1 MQLLNEAQVFETW
14 SPIIEEKTGVN
25 ESSKLKWMSKYA
37 HYHSLNEGFS
47 YPQASLFNTPGMG
60 NVTPASTVAG
70 GASNFYGA
78 GSQGSGDKFPSLLPL
93 AIQVAARTVGFDI
106 VSVVPMNGPSGVLT
120 YLDYVYA
127 GGRDPFAPGLGNQN
141 PAIGGTSVAASSRFN
156 DKSKLFKLNPVGF
169 NANLNTSQEWRLI
182 ATGAY
187 YLFANDTNSTSN
199 AEAILVQFVGLSRID
214 GFPIFNVVGEGLNVA
229 MPGGGGTV
237 ALTDLSSQSN
247 NTQQVPFYSV
257 VGSVATTYVF
267 PVTVTGG
274 NGTAWT
280 ATVPLNTAANNI
292 LQANF
297 PGYNVSTNPNVG
309 FAELVRALE
318 DHIQGFAG
326 SGPND
331 TEEYSGNA
339 TDGRVPYEPMRRG
352 VGETSYYRTMGLQA
366 FTKFV
371 EAETFQVAA
380 QVTTEQ
386 IQDLNRQYGI
396 DVVSMMENALVN
408 EISQSINKHIL
419 SRAFALGWQNH
430 FNFASVEGTNLNLN
444 LTTVAGVTS
453 ASFIGQDAVT
463 LPSISIGGFQNYGGA
478 SANFENQGT
487 VQRRVQS
494 KILAGANV
502 IAQRGR
508 RGPGNFVVT
517 NLQIGTALQDSA
529 QFTFYPLANT
539 VNQNNGALYP
549 LGTLAGMTI
558 YIDPNMNYDDTRILI
573 GRKGADEEPGL
584 KFMPYLMA
592 ESIQTIAEGT
602 MSPKIAVKSRY
613 ALVEAG
619 FHPETQYFTLLV
631 NLKGGGTGDWWTG
644 TSSISI
650 A

>member
-1 MQLLNEAQVFETW
+1 MNLINESQVFETW
-14 SPIIEEKTGVN
+14 APLLEEKTGITDSN
-25 ESSKLKWMSKYA
+25 KLKWMTKYA

-60 NVTPASTVAG
+60 NVAPASTVAG

-106 VSVVPMNGPSGVLT
+106 VPVVPMNGPSGVLT

-127 GGRDPFAPGLGNQN
+127 GGRDPLAPGLNNQAN
-141 PAIGGTSVAASSRFN
+141 LGGTANAGNAVKFG
-156 DKSKLFKLNPVGF
+156 DKFQVFKLNVAQFTTKNETKDWKVITPGTQYV
-169 NANLNTSQEWRLI
+169 I
-182 ATGAY
+182 
-187 YLFANDTNSTSN
+187 STEVMDSTVT
-199 AEAILVQFVGLSRID
+199 ASISLLVAFIGVSRID
-214 GFPIFNVVGEGLNVA
+214 GFPLFRVLGEQAIANGNDVGDVQTWQDVTTGQA
-229 MPGGGGTV
+229 Q
-237 ALTDLSSQSN
+237 AL
-247 NTQQVPFYSV
+247 PFYAV
-257 VGSVATTYVF
+257 IGSATAYF
-267 PVTVTGG
+267 SPVTATGG
-274 NGTAWT
+274 SGAAWT
-280 ATVPLNTAANNI
+280 GT
-292 LQANF
+292 LQAGNDIF
-297 PGYNVSTNPNVG
+297 ATGYY
-309 FAELVRALE
+309 AELVRALE

-326 SGPND
+326 SGPQDNIA
-331 TEEYSGNA
+331 YSGNS
-339 TDGRVPYEPMRRG
+339 TEGRTAYEPMRRG
-352 VGETSYYRTMGLQA
+352 VGETTYYRTMGLQA

-408 EISQSINKHIL
+408 EVSQSINKHIL

-430 FNFASVEGTNLNLN
+430 ANFAGVEGTNLNLN
-444 LTTVAGVTS
+444 LNVTS
-453 ASFIGQDAVT
+453 GGTAVTFAKFLGQDANSALV
-463 LPSISIGGFQNYGGA
+463 SIDVPLFQNYGGSTA
-478 SANFENQGT
+478 AFENQGT
-487 VQRRVQS
+487 IQRRIQS
-494 KILAGANV
+494 KLLAAGNV

-517 NLQIGTALQDSA
+517 NLQIATALQDSA

-549 LGTLAGMTI
+549 LGTLAGLTI
-558 YIDPNMNYDDTRILI
+558 YVDPNMDYSDTRILV

-631 NLKGGGTGDWWTG
+631 NLKHGATEWFLADQ
-644 TSSISI
+644 SISI

>member
-1 MQLLNEAQVFETW
+1 MNLLNESQVLETW
-14 SPIIEEKTGVN
+14 SPILEEKTGIKD
-25 ESSKLKWMSKYA
+25 SSKLKWMSKYA
-37 HYHSLNEGFS
+37 HYHSLNEGFT

-70 GASNFYGA
+70 GAANFYGA

-141 PAIGGTSVAASSRFN
+141 PAIGGTANAGIGSKFG
-156 DKSKLFKLNPVGF
+156 DKFQVFKLNTTGFDATALGYFVPVNVGNVYVLSF
-169 NANLNTSQEWRLI
+169 QA
-182 ATGAY
+182 ATVVTA
-187 YLFANDTNSTSN
+187 A
-199 AEAILVQFVGLSRID
+199 LVVSYIGKSRID
-214 GFPIFNVVGEGLNVA
+214 GFPLLRVLGEFTGAATDLTAGANTVTVNVA
-229 MPGGGGTV
+229 AG
-237 ALTDLSSQSN
+237 Q
-247 NTQQVPFYSV
+247 TQTLPFYNV
-257 VGSVATTYVF
+257 IDGSTNTNIFTT
-267 PVTVTGG
+267 TT
-274 NGTAWT
+274 T
-280 ATVPLNTAANNI
+280 TAAFLAPATYGQFSAVADGGADFNPA
-292 LQANF
+292 AN
-297 PGYNVSTNPNVG
+297 G
-309 FAELVRALE
+309 FFCELVRALE
-318 DHIQGFAG
+318 DHIEGFAG
-326 SGPND
+326 AGPND
-331 TEEYSGNA
+331 DQAYSGNS
-339 TDGRVPYEPMRRG
+339 TNGLRSYEPMRRG

-430 FNFASVEGTNLNLN
+430 FNFVSVEGTNLNLSLN
-444 LTTVAGVTS
+444 PTYTISTGIAR
-453 ASFIGQDAVT
+453 FIGQNPGAAGTTTIDIT
-463 LPSISIGGFQNYGGA
+463 LPAYQNFSAGA
-478 SANFENQGT
+478 AFENQGT
-487 VQRRVQS
+487 VQRRIQS
-494 KILAGANV
+494 KALAAGNV

-508 RGPGNFVVT
+508 RGPGNFIVT
-517 NLQIGTALQDSA
+517 NLQIATALQDSA

-539 VNQNNGALYP
+539 VNQSNGALYP

-558 YIDPNMNYDDTRILI
+558 YVDPNMEYGDTRVLV

-619 FHPETQYFTLLV
+619 FHPETQYFTFLV
-631 NLKGGGTGDWWTG
+631 NLRQPGAGAYWDTAAVAATA
-644 TSSISI
+644 ISI

>member
-141 PAIGGTSVAASSRFN
+141 PAIGGTGVAASSRFN
-156 DKSKLFKLNPVGF
+156 DKYKLFKLNPAGF
-169 NANLNTSQEWRLI
+169 NANYATSALWRVVP
-182 ATGAY
+182 TGTY
-187 YLFANDTNSTSN
+187 FVFANATLSAGATTDSL
-199 AEAILVQFVGLSRID
+199 LVQFVGLSRID
-214 GFPIFNVVGEGLNVA
+214 GFPIFNVVGEAPNVDLDA
-229 MPGGGGTV
+229 STV
-237 ALTDLSSQSN
+237 EVFNDLSSQSSY
-247 NTQQVPFYSV
+247 TQSVPFYQV
-257 VGSVATTYVF
+257 LGSVATTFVF
-267 PVTVTGG
+267 PIVTVTGG
-274 NGTAWT
+274 NGTAWSVT
-280 ATVPLNTAANNI
+280 MPATNVPANNFV
-292 LQANF
+292 QANVT
-297 PGYNVSTNPNVG
+297 GGS

-331 TEEYSGNA
+331 NEEYSGNA

-430 FNFASVEGTNLNLN
+430 FNFAAVEGTNLNLSVN
-444 LTTVAGVTS
+444 S
-453 ASFIGQDAVT
+453 ASGATFSADFIGQTGALVNIT
-463 LPSISIGGFQNYGGA
+463 IPQFQNFGA
-478 SANFENQGT
+478 STTAFENQGT
-487 VQRRVQS
+487 VQRRIQS

-619 FHPETQYFTLLV
+619 FHPETQYITILC
-631 NLKGGGTGDWWTG
+631 NTKSGSTTWWTAP
-644 TSSISI
+644 SSISI

>member
-1 MQLLNEAQVFETW
+1 MQLVNEAQVFETW
-14 SPIIEEKTGVN
+14 SPIIEEKTGIN
-25 ESSKLKWMSKYA
+25 ESNKLKWMSKYA
-37 HYHSLNEGFS
+37 HYHSLNEGFT

-141 PAIGGTSVAASSRFN
+141 PAIGGQTAATTSRFN
-156 DKSKLFKLNPVGF
+156 DKFKLFKLNPSAF
-169 NANLNTSQEWRLI
+169 AADYNTSAEWKLV
-182 ATGAY
+182 ATGSY
-187 YLFANDTNSTSN
+187 FTFSSTATTAGSSY
-199 AEAILVQFVGLSRID
+199 ALLTQFVGLSRID
-214 GFPIFNVVGEGLNVA
+214 GFPIFNLVGEQN
-229 MPGGGGTV
+229 GTV
-237 ALTDLSSQSN
+237 TLNAGAGATVFTDLSSQSAS
-247 NTQQVPFYSV
+247 TQSV
-257 VGSVATTYVF
+257 QYYAAIGGPATTFVF
-267 PVTVTGG
+267 PTTYSSGG
-274 NGTAWT
+274 NGSAWAMT
-280 ATVPLNTAANNI
+280 TSAND
-292 LQANF
+292 ANDNF
-297 PGYNVSTNPNVG
+297 NASGTTQYY
-309 FAELVRALE
+309 AELVRALE

-331 TEEYSGNA
+331 DEEYSGNA

-371 EAETFQVAA
+371 EAETYQVAA

-430 FNFASVEGTNLNLN
+430 FNFNAVEGTNLNLN
-444 LTTVAGVTS
+444 LTTVAGVSS
-453 ASFIGQDAVT
+453 ASFIGQAGTGV
-463 LPSISIGGFQNYGGA
+463 ISIGINGYQNFGG
-478 SANFENQGT
+478 STSSFENQGT
-487 VQRRVQS
+487 AQRRIQS
-494 KILAGANV
+494 KILAAANV

-517 NLQIGTALQDSA
+517 NLQIATALQDSA

-558 YIDPNMNYDDTRILI
+558 YVDPNMNYDDCRVLV

-631 NLKGGGTGDWWTG
+631 NLKGGGTGDWWTA
-644 TSSISI
+644 TSSVSI

>member
-1 MQLLNEAQVFETW
+1 MNLLNESQVFETW
-14 SPIIEEKTGVN
+14 APILEERTGIKDSN
-25 ESSKLKWMSKYA
+25 KLGWMSKYA
-37 HYHSLNEGFS
+37 HYHSLNEGFT

-60 NVTPASTVAG
+60 NVAPASTVAG
-70 GASNFYGA
+70 GASTFYGA

-106 VSVVPMNGPSGVLT
+106 VPVIPMNGPSGVLT

-127 GGRDPFAPGLGNQN
+127 GGRDPLAPGLNNQTSL
-141 PAIGGTSVAASSRFN
+141 GGTAQAGNATKFG
-156 DKSKLFKLNPVGF
+156 DKFQVFKLNTSGF
-169 NANLNTSQEWRLI
+169 DATALAYWTNANVGDAYVFTQDAV
-182 ATGAY
+182 ATV
-187 YLFANDTNSTSN
+187 DN
-199 AEAILVQFVGLSRID
+199 AIIVTYIGRSRID
-214 GFPIFNVVGEGLNVA
+214 GFPLFRVVGEVVGTNVDMTAATTATSNVA
-229 MPGGGGTV
+229 IGQG
-237 ALTDLSSQSN
+237 
-247 NTQQVPFYSV
+247 QQLPFYV
-257 VGSVATTYVF
+257 VFNGSSNVNVFTCASYDVNDGATGICTDG
-267 PVTVTGG
+267 TGDFTG
-274 NGTAWT
+274 AYF
-280 ATVPLNTAANNI
+280 V
-292 LQANF
+292 
-297 PGYNVSTNPNVG
+297 
-309 FAELVRALE
+309 ELVRALE
-318 DHIQGFAG
+318 DHVQGFAG
-326 SGPND
+326 AGPLNED
-331 TEEYSGNA
+331 AYAGNA
-339 TDGRVPYEPMRRG
+339 TNGMTPYEPMRRG
-352 VGETSYYRTMGLQA
+352 IGETAYYKTMGLQA

-408 EISQSINKHIL
+408 EVSQSINKHIL
-419 SRAFALGWQNH
+419 SRAFALGWANH
-430 FNFASVEGTNLNLN
+430 SAFVTVEGTNLNLTLN
-444 LTTVAGVTS
+444 SAQTAQSNATYGARFIGKTNSLVTIQLPAFQIYGGTS
-453 ASFIGQDAVT
+453 AA
-463 LPSISIGGFQNYGGA
+463 
-478 SANFENQGT
+478 FENQGT
-487 VQRRVQS
+487 IQRRIQS
-494 KILAGANV
+494 KVLAAGNV

-517 NLQIGTALQDSA
+517 NLQVATALQDSA

-558 YIDPNMNYDDTRILI
+558 YVDPNMEYSDTRILC

-631 NLKGGGTGDWWTG
+631 NLKNVGASAYWDA
-644 TSSISI
+644 TSNQISI